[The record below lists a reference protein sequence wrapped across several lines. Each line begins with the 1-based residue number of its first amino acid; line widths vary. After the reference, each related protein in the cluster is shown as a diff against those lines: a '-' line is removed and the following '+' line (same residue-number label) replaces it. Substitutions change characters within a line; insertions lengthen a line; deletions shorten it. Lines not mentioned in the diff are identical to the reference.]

1 MNVSRQVDK
10 WTLGTNIATTVMY
23 MQASCFGVFVDI
35 SNTLYC
41 SMANGHKI
49 VKKWLNDNSTTLTTV
64 AGTGSPGS
72 GSNKLHEPHGI
83 FVDTNFDLYVADS
96 KNNRIQLF
104 RLGETNGRTV
114 AGSGSSSSTYTLD
127 YPTAVILDADK
138 YLFIADSGT
147 IRIIGSDRNGF
158 RCIAGCSPLASSGF
172 NRSDFP
178 WYLSF
183 DSYGNI
189 FVADSQNSAVNKFLL
204 TTNSCSKYKT
214 NSFKI
219 FTCE

>member
-1 MNVSRQVDK
+1 
-10 WTLGTNIATTVMY
+10 
-23 MQASCFGVFVDI
+23 
-35 SNTLYC
+35 
-41 SMANGHKI
+41 MANGNEI
-49 VKKWLNDNSTTLTTV
+49 VKKWLSDNSTTLTTV
-64 AGTGSPGS
+64 AGTGSSGS
-72 GSNKLHEPHGI
+72 GSNKLYEPHGI

-147 IRIIGSDRNGF
+147 IRFIGSDRNGF
-158 RCIAGCSPLASSGF
+158 RCIAGCSPLASSGS
-172 NRSDFP
+172 NRFDYP

-214 NSFKI
+214 NSFKVFI
-219 FTCE
+219 CE